1 MLNTS
6 STSSSFNSLGSNGF
20 NFSVDILAAFL
31 AAVPDAPPCVTIVR
45 NSKLSYLSN
54 DLVLFAIS
62 LKSSSLPSLAPI
74 TNNTSSSGC
83 SLA

>member
-1 MLNTS
+1 M
-6 STSSSFNSLGSNGF
+6 SFSCLGSSGF
-20 NFSVDILAAFL
+20 NFLTEILAAFL
-31 AAVPDAPPCVTIVR
+31 AAVPDAPPCVIIVR

-54 DLVLFAIS
+54 DFVRFDMS

-74 TNNTSSSGC
+74 TNNTSSFGC

>member
-1 MLNTS
+1 MS
-6 STSSSFNSLGSNGF
+6 STSSSFNSLGSNGL
-20 NFSVDILAAFL
+20 NFSEEILAAFR
-31 AAVPDAPPCVTIVR
+31 AAVPDAPPVVIIVR

-54 DLVLFAIS
+54 DFVRFDMS

-74 TNNTSSSGC
+74 INNTSSSGC